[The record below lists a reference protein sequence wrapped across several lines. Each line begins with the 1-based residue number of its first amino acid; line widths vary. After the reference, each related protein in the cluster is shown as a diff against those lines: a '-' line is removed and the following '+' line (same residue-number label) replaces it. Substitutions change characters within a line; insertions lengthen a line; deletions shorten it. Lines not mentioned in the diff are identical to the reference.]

1 MDVPTSQVRL
11 LSEAFKTTPDFIAAD
26 VAAVYAAAGPTLPAS
41 SIAASASNASSAAS
55 VSHTH
60 TQRIGALL
68 QQTGTSSN
76 PVAQVSSPSA
86 QGLPATPVVKDPRY
100 LYFGVNVGM
109 SGEHKVVAL
118 RTDGM
123 AADADLFAEL
133 KDRYLAL
140 RGPLRTCFSW
150 WRYDH
155 CEFFRVRRSH

>member
-86 QGLPATPVVKDPRY
+86 QGLPAK
-100 LYFGVNVGM
+100 L
-109 SGEHKVVAL
+109 S
-118 RTDGM
+118 
-123 AADADLFAEL
+123 
-133 KDRYLAL
+133 
-140 RGPLRTCFSW
+140 
-150 WRYDH
+150 
-155 CEFFRVRRSH
+155 